1 MKSIKEAH
9 IYKKIYLIDL
19 RKELQKKKKDRDQKY
34 VKFLQNKIKKTK
46 KYIDR
51 EIRRWEGR
59 RKKLKKRNR
68 RAFWR
73 VLRILKSAFEKL
85 TVEQKKKF
93 QEKYSKLLT
102 KHAKVYTVLEQ
113 EVIRMLHEQR
123 YIRRKSFRYIVRY
136 LSKLPKSYKKST
148 FIDLYDEK
156 FKENIEDIQEDYKNH
171 ARDYL
176 IRKQYFRYFYGYLKM
191 STWKQ
196 IYNLTKTKRN
206 RTFLFLYHMETRIVV
221 ILYRLGIASSI
232 LEAKAIIKNKFI
244 FVNNN
249 RIAYPN
255 FRIKGGDF
263 ISLDKSLM
271 YFLFKNPKKK
281 NLNIKSQKRIKYA
294 KLHKLDDLRYFFVQ
308 ESVNVPNFLM
318 SYRLFLGMC
327 IYTPL
332 HSSYYLFKHIP
343 ERFFGESESGEE
355 KFQYDKYFNQNYASK
370 SKKKWRKLAQFED
383 RKVKQKKK
391 DGPIEGYLN
400 YLKKDKIISIWH
412 INTIYSFFLKR

>member
-1 MKSIKEAH
+1 MQSIKEAK

-34 VKFLQNKIKKTK
+34 VKFLENRIKKTK
-46 KYIDR
+46 KFIER
-51 EIRRWEGR
+51 EARRWEGR
-59 RKKLKKRNR
+59 RRKLKKRHR

-85 TVEQKKKF
+85 TVEQKKDF

-102 KHAKVYTVLEQ
+102 KHVKVYTTLEK

-136 LSKLPKSYKKST
+136 LSKLPKLYNKGPA

-156 FKENIEDIQEDYKNH
+156 FKEKIDDIQDDYQNH

-196 IYNLTKTKRN
+196 IYKATKNKKN
-206 RTFLFLYHMETRIVV
+206 RTFFFLYKMETRLIV

-232 LEAKAIIKNKFI
+232 MESRSIIKNKYI
-244 FVNNN
+244 LVNNR
-249 RIAYPN
+249 RISYPN
-255 FRIKGGDF
+255 FQINSGDF

-271 YFLFKNPKKK
+271 FFLFKNPKHK
-281 NLNIKSQKRIKYA
+281 NWNIKNETKIRYA
-294 KLHKLDDLRYFFVQ
+294 KFHKLDDLRYFFIQ
-308 ESVNVPNFLM
+308 EAVVVPNFIM
-318 SYRLFLGMC
+318 NYRLFLGMC
-327 IYTPL
+327 IFTPMY
-332 HSSYYLFKHIP
+332 SNYYLFKHIP
-343 ERFFGESESGEE
+343 ERFFGETESGEH

-370 SKKKWRKLAQFED
+370 SKKKWRKLSQYED
-383 RKVKQKKK
+383 RKAKQKKK
-391 DGPIEGYLN
+391 MVL
-400 YLKKDKIISIWH
+400 LKH
-412 INTIYSFFLKR
+412 F